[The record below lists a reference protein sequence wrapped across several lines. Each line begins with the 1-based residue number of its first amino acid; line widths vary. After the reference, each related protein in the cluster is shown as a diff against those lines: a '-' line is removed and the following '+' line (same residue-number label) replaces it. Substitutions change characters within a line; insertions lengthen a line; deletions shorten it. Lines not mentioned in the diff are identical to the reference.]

1 MPHLGSPKLQ
11 PRSGYASAFEQRL
24 GETFT
29 PTKATEEEA
38 MTNKEKAWERREKRM
53 HEISLLRSIPYSD
66 HQRSQDSFGLTVV
79 LTARNVDAGLEAVT
93 SLSLQEGLKVDF
105 HQLDITVL
113 IAHFLVSA
121 GDADESSCHISS
133 VAAILDFGFA
143 TVLVTQGKNLKLTGT
158 LGNRASEYFLYGKVT
173 DKNDVYSFGSCML
186 MSSNVPSY

>member
-1 MPHLGSPKLQ
+1 M
-11 PRSGYASAFEQRL
+11 R
-24 GETFT
+24 
-29 PTKATEEEA
+29 
-38 MTNKEKAWERREKRM
+38 NKEKAWERREKRM

-66 HQRSQDSFGLTVV
+66 HQRYYGGLLKNVAVV
-79 LTARNVDAGLEAVT
+79 TGSNRVT

-105 HQLDITVL
+105 HQLDVTVL

-158 LGNRASEYFLYGKVT
+158 LGNRASEYFLDGYQ
-173 DKNDVYSFGSCML
+173 VYICSR
-186 MSSNVPSY
+186 MSLTL